1 MHTAVGVITGII
13 LSKYPEINIRAWNL
27 SAIYK
32 ICCLIIRNPWC
43 EYTKN
48 KHGYI
53 LLILS

>member
-13 LSKYPEINIRAWNL
+13 LSKEIDIRAWNL